1 MVEFDFL
8 SILYA
13 DGVDQ
18 MVWIRNVN
26 QNLPEDRKVITVY
39 KNSRVVEIFSFKNL
53 TYDCAKLFIAVSDP
67 AKPDCY
73 YSSTNCVVE
82 INLNSTAGAVLETF
96 NSHFPGS
103 AKPMVILKMYYVT
116 RQIY

>member
-8 SILYA
+8 SVIYA

-39 KNSRVVEIFSFKNL
+39 KNRRVVEIFSFKNL
-53 TYDCAKLFIAVSDP
+53 NYDCAKLFITVSDP

-73 YSSTNCVVE
+73 YSCTDNVLE
-82 INLNSTAGAVLETF
+82 IGLNSTAKEVRQTF

-116 RQIY
+116 RQI